1 MALSLLG
8 STPLGVPLGSTP
20 LFLGSD
26 RAKRSTQNTFDPGY
40 EGLTYAQVAE
50 RTHPK
55 VTYISTSG
63 IDHHSAKYGAA
74 PFLSKL
80 YEHKWKPGD
89 KGMRCHAVDKEHDTD
104 DYCNVLCDAHWKEKG
119 DKEPCDPT
127 FCWCDDGT
135 GKSKDGYTLDDNG
148 NVYRNEETIKATLAA
163 ERAQP
168 SEACEAQLRLEIR
181 I

>member
-1 MALSLLG
+1 MATLLLG
-8 STPLGVPLGSTP
+8 LGSQGVPLGTTDTA
-20 LFLGSD
+20 LGSG
-26 RAKRSTQNTFDPGY
+26 RARRSTENTFDPGY

-63 IDHHSAKYGAA
+63 IDNHSAKYGAA

-104 DYCNVLCDAHWKEKG
+104 PTATALRCKVGAEGAKGAVRPDVLLVRRRHG
-119 DKEPCDPT
+119 QIQ
-127 FCWCDDGT
+127 G
-135 GKSKDGYTLDDNG
+135 
-148 NVYRNEETIKATLAA
+148 
-163 ERAQP
+163 
-168 SEACEAQLRLEIR
+168 RLHAR
-181 I
+181 